1 MVTLRTMNRSDVD
14 LLRDVRITPAVSIL
28 APTHLHDPENNVDPL
43 TMKNLVKTATERL
56 LQQMTKR
63 EAMPTI
69 DNITAAVRRIDWEH
83 TGPGVAIFAS
93 PEHSTLLDLPITPPP
108 TATVDGRF
116 AVRELVRGL
125 NRSWRYRV
133 LVLSEQPTRLFV
145 GVRDRVVEWQDGFPI
160 SHEGPG
166 GAINTPGGY
175 GINSS
180 AERDLRHREFF
191 RRIAGELSKH
201 SEGDPLPLF
210 VMGVDRFVSF
220 WTECAPEFPPAG
232 VVHGSFDFMTTDE
245 IAKRLWPTVERHFTE
260 ERHRTLQ
267 RLDGARGQ
275 KRFVGGFDEVY
286 RAARDQR
293 VELLVAPED
302 LTVTAR
308 LGSAH
313 VEIIEPADDS
323 VGPIEGDL
331 VDVIVREVLGQ
342 GGDVVFLEQEL
353 LEPYGSI
360 GAVTRY

>member
-1 MVTLRTMNRSDVD
+1 MDRSQVD
-14 LLRDVRITPAVSIL
+14 LLRDVRVNPAVSIL

-43 TMKNLVKTATERL
+43 TVKNLVKAATEQL

-69 DNITAAVRRIDWEH
+69 DNIAAAVQRIDWEH

-93 PEHSTLLDLPITPPP
+93 PEHSMLLDLPITPPP

-116 AVRELVRGL
+116 AIRELVRGL

-133 LVLSEQPTRLFV
+133 LVLSEKPTRLFV
-145 GVRDRVVEWQDGFPI
+145 GMRNRVLERRDGFPI
-160 SHEGPG
+160 THEGPG

-191 RRIAGELSKH
+191 RRIASELARH
-201 SEGDPLPLF
+201 HARDPLPLF
-210 VMGVDRFVSF
+210 IMGVDRFASF
-220 WTECAPEFPPAG
+220 WMECAPDFPPAG
-232 VVHGSFDFMTTDE
+232 VVHGSFDFLTADE
-245 IAKRLWPTVERHFTE
+245 IAKRLWPTVERYFDD
-260 ERHRTLQ
+260 ERHHILK
-267 RLDGARGQ
+267 RLDGAHDQ

-308 LGSAH
+308 LGSMH
-313 VEIIEPADDS
+313 VEILEPADDS